1 MRRRT
6 LPRNAIALLA
16 LLSCTAA
23 AADAPALPA
32 LPSLPQVQA
41 LMDQMFDEAIAER
54 PASGTSRLLA
64 ETLRPGLESLTSC
77 APAADSAA
85 VDCIVTSSTGIH
97 PRPQLLR
104 LAWVGGQWTLPDQRD
119 VPMPAPSAEQAQAL
133 LRARFAALA
142 TQQTDAGERAA
153 YEQAA
158 RITQVHAVRNCDLG
172 REAAVFECTV
182 RAGDGT
188 HQGEQ
193 TVAFIRVDGQ
203 WQEAPTR

>member
-6 LPRNAIALLA
+6 LPRNAIAALA

-23 AADAPALPA
+23 AADAPALP
-32 LPSLPQVQA
+32 SLPQVQA
-41 LMDQMFDEAIAER
+41 LMD
-54 PASGTSRLLA
+54 
-64 ETLRPGLESLTSC
+64 
-77 APAADSAA
+77 
-85 VDCIVTSSTGIH
+85 
-97 PRPQLLR
+97 
-104 LAWVGGQWTLPDQRD
+104 QWTLPDQRD
-119 VPMPAPSAEQAQAL
+119 VPMPAPSVEQAQAL
-133 LRARFAALA
+133 LRARFAVLA
-142 TQQTDAGERAA
+142 TQQTDAGERSA

>member
-6 LPRNAIALLA
+6 SPHNAIGLLA

-23 AADAPALPA
+23 AADAPA

-54 PASGTSRLLA
+54 PASDTSRLLA
-64 ETLRPGLESLTSC
+64 ETLRPRLDSLTSC

-104 LAWVGGQWTLPDQRD
+104 LAWVGGEWTLPGQRD
-119 VPMPAPSAEQAQAL
+119 VPMPAPSVEQAQAL
-133 LRARFAALA
+133 LRARFAVLA
-142 TQQTDAGERAA
+142 TQQIDAGERAA

-158 RITQVHAVRNCDLG
+158 RISQVHAVRNCDLG

-193 TVAFIRVDGQ
+193 TMAFIRVDGQ

>member
-23 AADAPALPA
+23 AADAPA

-64 ETLRPGLESLTSC
+64 ETLRPRLDSLTSC

-85 VDCIVTSSTGIH
+85 VDCIATSSTGIH

-119 VPMPAPSAEQAQAL
+119 VPMPAPSVEQAQAL
-133 LRARFAALA
+133 LRVRFAALA
-142 TQQTDAGERAA
+142 TQQTDAGERSA

-188 HQGEQ
+188 QQGEQ

>member
-6 LPRNAIALLA
+6 LPHNAIALLA
-16 LLSCTAA
+16 LLSCTAS

-32 LPSLPQVQA
+32 LPQVQA

-54 PASGTSRLLA
+54 PASDTSRLLA
-64 ETLRPGLESLTSC
+64 ETLRPRLESLTSC

-85 VDCIVTSSTGIH
+85 VDCIATSSTGMH

-104 LAWVGGQWTLPDQRD
+104 LAWMGGQWTLPGQRD
-119 VPMPAPSAEQAQAL
+119 VPMPAPSVEQAQAL

-158 RITQVHAVRNCDLG
+158 RITRVHAVRNCGLG